1 VKPASSGPVIASVVF
16 GLLAIVHTWP
26 LATAPHVLSQNDH
39 GDALLNEW
47 IVAWV
52 QHQLPRDPARLF
64 DANIFHPA
72 RGTLAMSEPLI
83 VPAIL
88 GAPVRLLGGS
98 PVLVYN
104 LLLVAGLVLSALA
117 MYALIHDWTGDRA
130 AALVAGSAFAFNTHT
145 LTRLAHLQAVHV
157 YGLPL
162 ALLAADR
169 ILTRARVRDA
179 MWLAAWMTAMAYTSG
194 YLVVLSLVLIGATV
208 LVRAGDVRE
217 RAPAV
222 LSRLALAAAATAAA
236 VLPLYLQYRRAAI
249 DHGLG
254 RTLDNVAQFSATL
267 PGYLVTT
274 GWLHGSTWSHRLFR
288 DPIDAFFPGISIAL
302 LAIAAFVS
310 AWRGGSSGGGGST
323 RRRVLALLAVAAVG
337 VVLSL
342 GTGTPIYGW
351 LYGVFPPM
359 RGIRAAA
366 RFGGLFLFAMAAL
379 AGIGLAMIRGSRG
392 AGVSGRVAIAAAIV
406 AAVNLE
412 ALSAPFKYTSFEGI
426 PGVYR
431 LLAGEPGPVVLVE
444 QPFYRPEVVFMNA
457 EYVFNSTAH
466 WRPLM
471 NGYSGYTPRAYR
483 EHAVRFSSF
492 PDERAVRAMRDAGVT
507 HVIVHPSRYGREA
520 PEIMRQVSAVGSME
534 RMAVGRAGITLY
546 RLR

>member
-1 VKPASSGPVIASVVF
+1 
-16 GLLAIVHTWP
+16 
-26 LATAPHVLSQNDH
+26 
-39 GDALLNEW
+39 
-47 IVAWV
+47 
-52 QHQLPRDPARLF
+52 
-64 DANIFHPA
+64 
-72 RGTLAMSEPLI
+72 
-83 VPAIL
+83 
-88 GAPVRLLGGS
+88 
-98 PVLVYN
+98 
-104 LLLVAGLVLSALA
+104 
-117 MYALIHDWTGDRA
+117 
-130 AALVAGSAFAFNTHT
+130 
-145 LTRLAHLQAVHV
+145 
-157 YGLPL
+157 
-162 ALLAADR
+162 
-169 ILTRARVRDA
+169 
-179 MWLAAWMTAMAYTSG
+179 
-194 YLVVLSLVLIGATV
+194 
-208 LVRAGDVRE
+208 
-217 RAPAV
+217 
-222 LSRLALAAAATAAA
+222 
-236 VLPLYLQYRRAAI
+236 
-249 DHGLG
+249 
-254 RTLDNVAQFSATL
+254 
-267 PGYLVTT
+267 
-274 GWLHGSTWSHRLFR
+274 
-288 DPIDAFFPGISIAL
+288 
-302 LAIAAFVS
+302 
-310 AWRGGSSGGGGST
+310 
-323 RRRVLALLAVAAVG
+323 
-337 VVLSL
+337 
-342 GTGTPIYGW
+342 
-351 LYGVFPPM
+351 M